1 MSTLRG
7 KGPGSSSRNGTGLR
21 TPPGSA
27 GSGPQE
33 AGAGAS
39 SSRAG
44 GRPVSA
50 GSRLTVRPWTGAAR
64 YGRGSFPRGVPSPP
78 RRGQAGTGWSRG
90 ERAAPPSRDGRRAAG
105 GQLREPA
112 CKPGSVGGSH
122 SSRTHV
128 AVRLQR
134 PTRERRGPRLITP
147 LFGLAP
153 GGVYPAAGVTT
164 GAVRSYR
171 TFSPLPAPGGRYVFC
186 GTFRGLAPPRRYLAP
201 CPVEPGL
208 SSPPRNA
215 AQRLPGRL
223 PPG

>member
-44 GRPVSA
+44 GRARIGRQPPYRPSVDGSCALRKGVVPRRSSVPSSPRA
-50 GSRLTVRPWTGAAR
+50 GRNGTV
-64 YGRGSFPRGVPSPP
+64 PRG
-78 RRGQAGTGWSRG
+78 TSR
-90 ERAAPPSRDGRRAAG
+90 APVTRRAAG